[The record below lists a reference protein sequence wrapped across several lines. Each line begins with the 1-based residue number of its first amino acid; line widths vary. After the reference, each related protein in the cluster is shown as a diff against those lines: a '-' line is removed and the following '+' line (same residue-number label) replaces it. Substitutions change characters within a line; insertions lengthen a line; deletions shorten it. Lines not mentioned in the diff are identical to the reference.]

1 MSYSKVALIT
11 GAYKG
16 LGFEIARQ
24 LGQKGITVVVGARD
38 LNKAEAAAKKLT
50 DEGLNAYGVQLEVTN
65 AADVA
70 ALPEYFQQ
78 KFGRLDILVNNAGV
92 LLDSKDVAAGGSRLA
107 VTAETLRQ
115 SYEVNTIAPYEIART
130 LLPLLKAAPA
140 GRIVNQSSILGSLTV
155 VGAGKAGD
163 FGVPAYT
170 SSKAALNMLTVILA
184 QELKGTKVKV
194 NSVHPGWVQTDM
206 GGADA
211 PMQIEEGA
219 KSAVE
224 MALIGDDGPTGSF
237 QHLGETL
244 PW

>member
-1 MSYSKVALIT
+1 MSDNKVALIT

-24 LGQKGITVVVGARD
+24 LGQAGITIVVGARD
-38 LNKAEAAAKKLT
+38 LAKAEAAAQKLT
-50 DEGLNAYGVQLEVTN
+50 AEGLKAYGIKLDVTS

-70 ALPEYFQQ
+70 ALPDFFQQ

-92 LLDSKDVAAGGSRLA
+92 LLDSKDIAAGGSKLA
-107 VTAETLRQ
+107 VTGETLRKT
-115 SYEVNTIAPYEIART
+115 YEVNTVAPYEIARA

-140 GRIVNQSSILGSLTV
+140 GRIVNQSSILGSLTMV
-155 VGAGKAGD
+155 SEGHAAD

-184 QELKGTKVKV
+184 LELKDTKIRV
-194 NSVHPGWVQTDM
+194 NAVHPGWVQTDM
-206 GGADA
+206 GGKDA

-219 KSAVE
+219 KSAVA

-237 QHLGETL
+237 QHLGEIL